1 MLMSIQSKKANPP
14 GGHYS
19 QGMVTGGLVFVS
31 GQLGFRLGTE
41 DRTLGTIAEQT
52 RNCLENIS
60 LILEEVGSDMDK
72 VVKTTVYVADMSAWE
87 AVNQVYEDVFGD
99 HRPAR
104 AIVPCGPLHFDGAV
118 EIDAIAAV

>member
-1 MLMSIQSKKANPP
+1 MPISIQSKRASPP

-19 QGMVTGGLVFVS
+19 QGMVYGNFVFVS
-31 GQLGFRLGTE
+31 GQLGFRLDTE
-41 DRTLGTIAEQT
+41 DRTLGTVAEQT

-60 LILEEVGSDMDK
+60 LILDEVGSDMEK
-72 VVKTTVYVADMSAWE
+72 VVKTTVYVADMESWD

-104 AIVPCGPLHFDGAV
+104 AIVPCGPLHFGCAI
-118 EIDAIAAV
+118 EIDSIAAV